1 MCGMC
6 DGCGLYGSEWI
17 AVPSRVVNLS
27 VKVARSDL
35 WNGGN
40 VVDYDGVSKAQ
51 ITPLTSSGS

>member
-27 VKVARSDL
+27 VKVARSDR
-35 WNGGN
+35 
-40 VVDYDGVSKAQ
+40 
-51 ITPLTSSGS
+51 